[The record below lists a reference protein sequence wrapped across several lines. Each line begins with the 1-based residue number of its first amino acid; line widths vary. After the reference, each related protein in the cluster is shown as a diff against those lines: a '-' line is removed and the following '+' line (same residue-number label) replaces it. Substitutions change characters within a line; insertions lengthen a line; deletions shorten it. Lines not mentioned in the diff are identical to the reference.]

1 MNNKFLM
8 FVNNINS
15 KTLPKNRTFI
25 NNSQKFK
32 NIFVKEISNYFL
44 ENSDKN
50 LNTLNTETFLKAIN
64 KDFSP
69 SFLSY
74 RKIEFQKLNLK
85 SNEIKKTEN
94 RKEKDYVENNFYP
107 LPIEKIGSKNQV
119 FKIYIDKENCKI
131 QLNGENFVFDIK
143 GINTLTDLS
152 KNIEKREFK
161 EFFET
166 LNKIIEVVKTKNSDV
181 EIEIKFNE
189 GKVDFKIFSLKPKEE
204 DKFTDFRILETDISG
219 INFMD
224 KKEVKEFFELLK
236 SIDKNGLKNEI
247 NKTDLPK
254 NIEKKEFKEFVE
266 TLNKIIKVV
275 KTKNSDVEIEIKFNE
290 GKVDFKIF
298 SLKPKEEDK
307 FTDFRILETDI
318 SGINFMDKKEVKE
331 FFELL
336 KSIDKNGLKNEINKT
351 DLPKNIEKKEFKEFV
366 ETLNKIIKVVKTKN
380 SDVEIEIKF
389 NEGKVDFKIFSLKPK
404 EEDKF
409 ADFRILETDISGVNF
424 IEKNEVNF
432 KNLYD
437 NLIYK
442 IKETLEETAK
452 IKIDNK
458 LANAE
463 IIFNLNDNEKL
474 VVKLIYTK
482 NQDTVNIIFASQN
495 EKVLNSIKENINF
508 FAEAFNKENINVNI
522 FLNQN
527 LTNFKEQF
535 LNYPILQNYHIF
547 EEENKTR
554 IFNYI
559 EEKNYINDLGL
570 DIFV

>member
-8 FVNNINS
+8 FVNNINL

-143 GINTLTDLS
+143 EINTLTDLP
-152 KNIEKREFK
+152 KNIEKKEFK
-161 EFFET
+161 EFVET

-181 EIEIKFNE
+181 EIEIKFDE

-204 DKFTDFRILETDISG
+204 DKFTDFGILETHISS

-266 TLNKIIKVV
+266 ILNKIIEVA
-275 KTKNSDVEIEIKFNE
+275 KTKNSDVEIEIKFDE

-307 FTDFRILETDI
+307 FT
-318 SGINFMDKKEVKE
+318 
-331 FFELL
+331 
-336 KSIDKNGLKNEINKT
+336 
-351 DLPKNIEKKEFKEFV
+351 
-366 ETLNKIIKVVKTKN
+366 
-380 SDVEIEIKF
+380 
-389 NEGKVDFKIFSLKPK
+389 
-404 EEDKF
+404 
-409 ADFRILETDISGVNF
+409 DFRILETDISGVNF

-547 EEENKTR
+547 EEENKTG

>member
-8 FVNNINS
+8 FVNNINL

-143 GINTLTDLS
+143 EINTLTDLP
-152 KNIEKREFK
+152 KNIEKKEFK
-161 EFFET
+161 EFVEI

-181 EIEIKFNE
+181 EIEIKFDE

-266 TLNKIIKVV
+266 ILNKIIEVA
-275 KTKNSDVEIEIKFNE
+275 KTKNSDVEIEIKFDE

-336 KSIDKNGLKNEINKT
+336 KSIDKNGFKNEINKT
-351 DLPKNIEKKEFKEFV
+351 DLPKNIEKRG
-366 ETLNKIIKVVKTKN
+366 I
-380 SDVEIEIKF
+380 
-389 NEGKVDFKIFSLKPK
+389 
-404 EEDKF
+404 
-409 ADFRILETDISGVNF
+409 
-424 IEKNEVNF
+424 
-432 KNLYD
+432 
-437 NLIYK
+437 
-442 IKETLEETAK
+442 
-452 IKIDNK
+452 
-458 LANAE
+458 
-463 IIFNLNDNEKL
+463 
-474 VVKLIYTK
+474 
-482 NQDTVNIIFASQN
+482 
-495 EKVLNSIKENINF
+495 
-508 FAEAFNKENINVNI
+508 
-522 FLNQN
+522 
-527 LTNFKEQF
+527 
-535 LNYPILQNYHIF
+535 
-547 EEENKTR
+547 
-554 IFNYI
+554 
-559 EEKNYINDLGL
+559 
-570 DIFV
+570 

>member
-143 GINTLTDLS
+143 EINTLTDLP
-152 KNIEKREFK
+152 KNIEKKEFK
-161 EFFET
+161 EFVET

-181 EIEIKFNE
+181 EIEIKFDE

-266 TLNKIIKVV
+266 TLNKIIEVV
-275 KTKNSDVEIEIKFNE
+275 KTKNSDVEIEIKFDE

-351 DLPKNIEKKEFKEFV
+351 DLPKNIEKREFKEFV
-366 ETLNKIIKVVKTKN
+366 ETLNKIIEVVKTKN

-389 NEGKVDFKIFSLKPK
+389 DEGKVDFKIFSLKPK

-409 ADFRILETDISGVNF
+409 TDFRILGTDISGVNF